1 MLNKLKTAV
10 MCLILSVTVSCTA
23 TFRNHGYTPDDE
35 AMANVVVGV
44 DTRVSVEETLGVP
57 TAGGVNTG
65 GSYYYISSR
74 WRHYGTKQPKPIFRE
89 IVAVQFNASDV
100 VTNIS
105 RYGLEDGEI
114 VVLSRRVTA
123 GGAENISIISQMLG
137 NFGRFDAENI
147 FGQP

>member
-23 TFRNHGYTPDDE
+23 TFRNHGYTPDEE

-44 DTRVSVEETLGVP
+44 DTRVSVEETLGAP
-57 TAGGVNTG
+57 TAGGLNTG

-74 WRHYGTKQPKPIFRE
+74 WQHYGTKQPKPIFRE

-100 VTNIS
+100 VKNIS
-105 RYGLEDGEI
+105 RYGLEDGDI

-123 GGAENISIISQMLG
+123 GGGEDISFISQMLG
-137 NFGRFDAENI
+137 NIGRFDAENI